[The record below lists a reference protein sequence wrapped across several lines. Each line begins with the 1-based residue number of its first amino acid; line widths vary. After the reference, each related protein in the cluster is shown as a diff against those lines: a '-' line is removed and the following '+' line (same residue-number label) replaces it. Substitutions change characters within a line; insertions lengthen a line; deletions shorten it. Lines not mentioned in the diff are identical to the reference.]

1 MYNVGELLEARLS
14 AEKLGAVR
22 AVAVAAARLRMP
34 LYLVGGTV
42 RDILL
47 SAPVL
52 DLDFTVVG
60 DGPDAVDRLAQRL
73 DGRVLARSQFGTM
86 KVDVGGTVV
95 DLALAR
101 TESYSRPGTLPEV
114 TPGGIEDDL
123 GRRDFSINAM
133 AVSLGDRF
141 GEVTDPFGG
150 RSDLDARL
158 VRVLHPRSF
167 VDDATRILR
176 AARYAARLGFE
187 LEAETA
193 DLFQRGLPYIE
204 TISGDRVRNE
214 LERCFTERDAGRAL
228 LMAQELGV
236 LRAVH
241 PGLALTEQAG
251 SAVSDPAFD
260 TSSPRPVVLLAL
272 LAYTAS
278 DVQGVC
284 RRLNLS
290 GKRAEAVGSM
300 PCVRAVCGELGRKSI
315 PPSRIVDIL
324 KPLDDAAIEACMLA
338 MGGGVAGDRMRRYLT
353 ELRHV
358 KPSLNGGDLI
368 SLGVPEGPR
377 LGKMLAELRRAR
389 LDGLLSTAEDEERY
403 VRRSAGSFR
412 TCGPR

>member
-1 MYNVGELLEARLS
+1 MYDVGDLLESRLS

-47 SAPVL
+47 STAVSDL
-52 DLDFTVVG
+52 DLTVVG

-73 DGRVLARSQFGTM
+73 DGRVLARSQFGTV
-86 KVDVGGTVV
+86 KIDIAGTVV

-101 TESYSRPGTLPEV
+101 TESYSRPGALPKV
-114 TPGGIEDDL
+114 TAGRIDDDL
-123 GRRDFSINAM
+123 ARRDFSINAM

-167 VDDATRILR
+167 VDDATRVLR
-176 AARYAARLGFE
+176 AVRYAARLGFE
-187 LEAETA
+187 LEAETS
-193 DLFQRGLPYIE
+193 DLLQRGLPYME

-214 LERCFTERDAGRAL
+214 LERCFMDRDAGRAL

-241 PGLALTEQAG
+241 PGLALTEQAA
-251 SAVSDPAFD
+251 SALSDPAFD
-260 TSSPRPVVLLAL
+260 TLSPRRLVLLAL
-272 LAYTAS
+272 LAYPAS
-278 DVQGVC
+278 DAQGVC

-290 GKRAEAVGSM
+290 GRRAEAVMG
-300 PCVRAVCGELGRKSI
+300 VLRVKAVCGDLEREPM
-315 PPSRIVDIL
+315 PPSRIVEIL
-324 KPLDDAAIEACMLA
+324 EPLDDAAIEACMLA

-358 KPSLNGGDLI
+358 RPELNGGDLI
-368 SLGVPEGPR
+368 ALGVPEGPR
-377 LGKMLAELRRAR
+377 VGEMLAELRRAR
-389 LDGLLSTAEDEERY
+389 LDGLLATAEDEERY
-403 VRRSAGSFR
+403 VRRSAAGFR
-412 TCGPR
+412 A